1 MRYETSYHV
10 KASGTGTI
18 NVSVRSV
25 SVANRKR
32 NTIASTVFAVGA
44 IFFGFPSC
52 GILSGCTGV
61 DANLSAKILIKEE
74 HPP

>member
-1 MRYETSYHV
+1 MRYETSYHI

-25 SVANRKR
+25 FVANRKR

-44 IFFGFPSC
+44 IFFVFPMWHPIRMHRC
-52 GILSGCTGV
+52 GCEPCS
-61 DANLSAKILIKEE
+61 KIITKEE

>member
-25 SVANRKR
+25 STADSNR

-44 IFFGFPSC
+44 IFFCFSHVASYP
-52 GILSGCTGV
+52 
-61 DANLSAKILIKEE
+61 DAQVRMRTFRQKY
-74 HPP
+74 

>member
-10 KASGTGTI
+10 KASETGTI

-44 IFFGFPSC
+44 IFFAFPHVASYP
-52 GILSGCTGV
+52 
-61 DANLSAKILIKEE
+61 DAQERMRTFRQKY
-74 HPP
+74 

>member
-25 SVANRKR
+25 STADSNR
-32 NTIASTVFAVGA
+32 NTITSTVFAVGA
-44 IFFGFPSC
+44 IFLAFPHVASYP
-52 GILSGCTGV
+52 
-61 DANLSAKILIKEE
+61 DAQVWMRTFRQKY
-74 HPP
+74 

>member
-10 KASGTGTI
+10 KASETGTI

-25 SVANRKR
+25 STADSNR

-44 IFFGFPSC
+44 IFFWLFPC
-52 GILSGCTGV
+52 GILFGCTGA

>member
-25 SVANRKR
+25 STADSNR

-44 IFFGFPSC
+44 IFFCFSHVA
-52 GILSGCTGV
+52 SYS
-61 DANLSAKILIKEE
+61 DAQERMRTFRQKY
-74 HPP
+74 

>member
-25 SVANRKR
+25 STADSNR
-32 NTIASTVFAVGA
+32 NTITSTVFAVGA
-44 IFFGFPSC
+44 IFLAFPHVASYP
-52 GILSGCTGV
+52 
-61 DANLSAKILIKEE
+61 DAQVRMRTFRQKY
-74 HPP
+74 

>member
-1 MRYETSYHV
+1 MRYETSYHI
-10 KASGTGTI
+10 KASRTGGI
-18 NVSVRSV
+18 NVSARSV

-44 IFFGFPSC
+44 IFFAFPHVASF
-52 GILSGCTGV
+52 GCTGV